1 MYLIFLLYALFGS
14 VFTAGKIGLEH
25 TEPFFL
31 IGSRML
37 LASFVILAYLL
48 VFDRKAISVP
58 KSSYLKLFLLGAFN
72 IYLTNGFEFWGMQ
85 HISSAKTCFIYS
97 LSPFFAAILSFLVF
111 GEKLGKKKS
120 FGLIIGFLGFIPI
133 LWDSSGAGE
142 SSPDSFAFISLAEFS
157 VMLAALTTVYGWIL
171 MRQLVLDNI
180 PPLVCNLYSMFI
192 GGAFSLAH
200 SALFETWN
208 PVPITGSISG
218 YLESTLWMMIVSSLI
233 CYNLYGYLLKRYSV
247 TLMSFAGF
255 TTPFFV
261 ALFSWFMIGE
271 TLNLGFYLSAVIVLL
286 GLTLFYQ
293 EELKKEG
300 LHKNVSLNAH

>member
-1 MYLIFLLYALFGS
+1 MHLIFLLYALFGS
-14 VFTAGKIGLEH
+14 IFTAGKIGLEH

-37 LASFVILAYLL
+37 LASIVIFGYLFVFEREKL
-48 VFDRKAISVP
+48 SVP
-58 KSSYLKLFLLGAFN
+58 KNSYLKLFLLGAFN

-85 HISSAKTCFIYS
+85 HISSAKTSFIYS
-97 LSPFFAAILSFLVF
+97 LSPFFAAILSFVVF
-111 GEKLGKKKS
+111 REKLSKKKCL
-120 FGLIIGFLGFIPI
+120 GLVIGFLGFIPI
-133 LWDSSGAGE
+133 LWDSGMGE
-142 SSPDSFAFISLAEFS
+142 SSVDSFAFVSVAEIS

-180 PPLVCNLYSMFI
+180 PALVCNFYSMLI
-192 GGAFSLAH
+192 GGIFSLAH

-208 PVPITGSISG
+208 PVPITGSMSG
-218 YLESTLWMMIVSSLI
+218 YLESTLWMMVVSSLI
-233 CYNLYGYLLKRYSV
+233 CYNLYGYLLKYYSV
-247 TLMSFAGF
+247 TFMSFSGF

-261 ALFSWFMIGE
+261 ALFSWFAIGE
-271 TLNLGFYLSAVIVLL
+271 TLSTGFYLSALIVLL

-300 LHKNVSLNAH
+300 IHKSASLGV